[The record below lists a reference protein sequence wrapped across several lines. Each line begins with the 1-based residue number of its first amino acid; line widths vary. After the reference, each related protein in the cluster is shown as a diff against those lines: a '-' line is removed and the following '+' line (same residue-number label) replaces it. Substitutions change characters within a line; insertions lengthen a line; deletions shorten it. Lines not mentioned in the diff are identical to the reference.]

1 MYDKLMRPIVEEFL
15 NGRSGL
21 LAALGPSGSGKTHTV
36 FGSAKDPGLVPRVLR
51 HLFDPNNE
59 KPSTISR

>member
-1 MYDKLMRPIVEEFL
+1 MRPMVEEFL

-36 FGSAKDPGLVPRVLR
+36 FGSAKEPGLVPRALR
-51 HLFDPNNE
+51 RIFESDAGKSSLV
-59 KPSTISR
+59 SR